1 MVTNAHQATIA
12 HEAQRPRRS
21 RSAQLV
27 PIDLNL
33 RVRALRIAPRVLPE
47 VPKTR
52 RAKQFV
58 SYVVV
63 AQRLQMILQ
72 VATVLELSVLGNQ
85 AQTNVSAKLGIRMLL
100 LLKNSRLRPK
110 T

>member
-1 MVTNAHQATIA
+1 VKKETQNI
-12 HEAQRPRRS
+12 S
-21 RSAQLV
+21 R
-27 PIDLNL
+27 
-33 RVRALRIAPRVLPE
+33 
-47 VPKTR
+47 R